1 MDRRALRAELAGEA
15 SSLLAAAVLLGADPK
30 ALPPHPQR
38 DRDAAVLGDSHV
50 SALGWVA

>member
-38 DRDAAVLGDSHV
+38 DWDAAVLGDSHV

>member
-1 MDRRALRAELAGEA
+1 LDRRALRAELAGEA

-30 ALPPHPQR
+30 VLLPHPQR
-38 DRDAAVLGDSHV
+38 DWDATVLGDSVV